1 MEGSIICTAIKNAW
15 IPIALLLAL
24 ATVYLAIKRRI
35 ETDYLEKDRIES
47 KIRHLAVALIIIIV
61 TSPLWEFA
69 IGNGVLPFECTPATQ
84 ITTSTHTIRTFSD
97 GSSEKNIRFITG
109 GGFNSDASFRL
120 PYEAKSRQNQHRS
133 RTATP

>member
-1 MEGSIICTAIKNAW
+1 MDTYRPAFSSGNSIPCNKTQNRNR
-15 IPIALLLAL
+15 LSG
-24 ATVYLAIKRRI
+24 
-35 ETDYLEKDRIES
+35 KDRIES

-109 GGFNSDASFRL
+109 GGFNSDASL
-120 PYEAKSRQNQHRS
+120 DCLMKPKSS
-133 RTATP
+133 KPASK